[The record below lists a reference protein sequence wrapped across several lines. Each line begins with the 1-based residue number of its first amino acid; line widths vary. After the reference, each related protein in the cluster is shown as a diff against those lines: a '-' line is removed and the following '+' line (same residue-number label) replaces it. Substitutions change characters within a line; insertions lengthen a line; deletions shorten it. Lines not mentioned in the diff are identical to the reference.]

1 MASFQPKRYV
11 QVLLLT
17 GLLFQGFSG
26 IYGGFS
32 LVSDPSGG
40 SIGLPLSLLAGTPFG
55 SYLLPGWILAVLLGV
70 GPLVAAGALVA
81 HTKWA
86 LPLSA
91 LLGAALLLWIVVQV
105 ILVGY
110 LAWPPLQLVY
120 GLLGVAL
127 LSLSVY
133 QLRC

>member
-1 MASFQPKRYV
+1 MAIFQSKQYV

-26 IYGGFS
+26 IYGGLS
-32 LVSDPSGG
+32 LVIDPSGG

-55 SYLLPGWILAVLLGV
+55 SYLLPGWILGVLLGA

-86 LPLSA
+86 LLLSA

-127 LSLSVY
+127 VSLSVY
-133 QLRC
+133 QLRH